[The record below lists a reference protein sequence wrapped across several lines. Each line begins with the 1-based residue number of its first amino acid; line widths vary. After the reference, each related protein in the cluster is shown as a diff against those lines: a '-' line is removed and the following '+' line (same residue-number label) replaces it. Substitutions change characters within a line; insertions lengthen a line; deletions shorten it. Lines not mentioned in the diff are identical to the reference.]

1 MRDGTVEMTKQRLL
15 LAGKSRDP
23 NLGDQTSLDR
33 GFEVSRVETVSGAA
47 RAKTKSQRTRLTRQ
61 QAQIAGQLQV
71 FIDKTGREALSE
83 YRAASSALS
92 AANAE
97 AEKAKRDLD
106 RVAATIKKFAAAID
120 QLAALAAKVAAA

>member
-1 MRDGTVEMTKQRLL
+1 MATT
-15 LAGKSRDP
+15 
-23 NLGDQTSLDR
+23 LGEELSASLTNITALI
-33 GFEVSRVETVSGAA
+33 VK
-47 RAKTKSQRTRLTRQ
+47 AKTKSQRTRLIRQ

-71 FIDKTGREALSE
+71 FIDKTVDEALSE
-83 YRAASSALS
+83 YRAVSSALS

-120 QLAALAAKVAAA
+120 QLTALAAKVAAA